1 MENRA
6 LFLF

>member
-1 MENRA
+1 META